1 MISVCVDELLAKRNL
16 TIKKLAQIAGLRY
29 QTVFDFVK
37 GNTQGVDWTTLDA
50 VCKALSVQPG
60 DILRWR
66 GSDDSKGS

>member
-1 MISVCVDELLAKRNL
+1 MISVFVDELLAKRKL

-50 VCKALSVQPG
+50 VCKALCVQPG
-60 DILRWR
+60 EILRWQE
-66 GSDDSKGS
+66 SNNPKGL